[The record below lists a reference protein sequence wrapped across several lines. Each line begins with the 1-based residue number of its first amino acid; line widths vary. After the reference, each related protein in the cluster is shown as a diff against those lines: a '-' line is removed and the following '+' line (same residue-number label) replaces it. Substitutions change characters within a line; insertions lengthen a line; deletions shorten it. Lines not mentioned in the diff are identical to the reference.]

1 MKTKF
6 TLLSLVLAAGLAAAD
21 QPAACPVRHSLG
33 DGGCAVDTK
42 PKAACCRAAEDKAV
56 CRAEKSAAPAACC
69 AEKSKP
75 AACCAQAD
83 APKPAACCPVE
94 EPVAKKP
101 DACCEEI
108 KNVETA
114 AFSSASLY
122 QLDATFTDDRGQ
134 AFSLGSLRGRPVV
147 LTMFFASCGYACPLL
162 LTDMQAIR
170 SKLPAEIRDQAAFVL
185 VSFDT
190 VRDTPAALATFRG
203 QRQLDAQWT
212 LLHGDD
218 NAVRELAALLGVKFK
233 QEADGM
239 FAHSNLIT
247 ILNAA
252 GEVVHQRNGLKG
264 GLDETAQVVASTVR

>member
-1 MKTKF
+1 MKTK
-6 TLLSLVLAAGLAAAD
+6 TTVATDSTGRGACPQAPSEAGRWGQRPLPLVILAAL
-21 QPAACPVRHSLG
+21 LG
-33 DGGCAVDTK
+33 STLM
-42 PKAACCRAAEDKAV
+42 AEDK
-56 CRAEKSAAPAACC
+56 PDACC
-69 AEKSKP
+69 AKEE
-75 AACCAQAD
+75 
-83 APKPAACCPVE
+83 APKPAACCPAV
-94 EPVAKKP
+94 PVKK
-101 DACCEEI
+101 DACCAEME
-108 KNVETA
+108 NRGSTVGSRDATA
-114 AFSSASLY
+114 LNFSTTSLY

-134 AFSLGSLRGRPVV
+134 AFAFGSLRGRPVV

-170 SKLPAEIRDQAAFVL
+170 AKLPAEIRDRAALVL

-190 VRDTPAALATFRG
+190 VRDTPAALAQFRE

-212 LLHGDD
+212 LLHGDND
-218 NAVRELAALLGVKFK
+218 AVRELAALLGVKFK

-264 GLDETAQVVASTVR
+264 GLDETAQAVAAVSR